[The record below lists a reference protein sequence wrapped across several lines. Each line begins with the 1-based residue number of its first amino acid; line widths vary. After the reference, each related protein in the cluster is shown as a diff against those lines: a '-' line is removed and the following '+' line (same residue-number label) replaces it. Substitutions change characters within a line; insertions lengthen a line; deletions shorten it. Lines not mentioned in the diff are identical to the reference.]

1 MGRPENRYYEFG
13 RFRMDLQSRVLMR
26 SADIVPITPKAF
38 DTLLALVERR
48 GELVGRQE
56 LIKAVWPD
64 SFVVEGNLNS
74 NIFMLR
80 KALGAGEREGETY
93 IATVPRRGYR
103 FAADVREVCE
113 AKSSVMA
120 QVADRWRYCRSSCST
135 RSRAEPGSD
144 WVWPTP

>member
-1 MGRPENRYYEFG
+1 MSRPENRYYEFG
-13 RFRMDLQSRVLMR
+13 QFRMDLQSRVLLR
-26 SADIVPITPKAF
+26 SANIVPLTPKAY

-80 KALGAGEREGETY
+80 KALGAGERDGESY
-93 IATVPRRGYR
+93 IATVPRAGIASPRMCG
-103 FAADVREVCE
+103 
-113 AKSSVMA
+113 K
-120 QVADRWRYCRSSCST
+120 
-135 RSRAEPGSD
+135 
-144 WVWPTP
+144 

>member
-1 MGRPENRYYEFG
+1 MTHPENRYYEFG
-13 RFRMDLQSRVLMR
+13 QFRLDLQSRVLLH
-26 SADIVPITPKAF
+26 SADIVPLTPKAF

-48 GELVGRQE
+48 GELVERQE

-80 KALGAGEREGETY
+80 KALGAGERDGESY

-103 FAADVREVCE
+103 FAANVREVSE
-113 AKSSVMA
+113 AKSSGNCA
-120 QVADRWRYCRSSCST
+120 ASRSLAVLPFKIT
-135 RSRAEPGSD
+135 FGEIITGTDERPK
-144 WVWPTP
+144 V